1 LHPRVVSVNQFNCP
15 AKSRQ
20 LLHKFNNLSQ
30 QETNQKRKEKEKQQP
45 NMSEPQATQPVSEQ
59 IQQPPPAYSKES
71 PAKPAQGSGPA
82 PLTEMPASPVQ
93 PEQQPTT
100 TLDGQKSA
108 PATVT
113 PLHMLGD
120 APAFIDCPFCQKR
133 AMANTSKEGTGMQVL
148 AGALCCL
155 LCVCLTCV
163 PCLAG
168 WCEDTHYSCSN
179 CHKKVATR
187 PYDGPI
193 EVFGP
198 QPHAVVP
205 SRYQPVASPVAE
217 KQQNAQA

>member
-1 LHPRVVSVNQFNCP
+1 
-15 AKSRQ
+15 
-20 LLHKFNNLSQ
+20 
-30 QETNQKRKEKEKQQP
+30 
-45 NMSEPQATQPVSEQ
+45 M
-59 IQQPPPAYSKES
+59 
-71 PAKPAQGSGPA
+71 
-82 PLTEMPASPVQ
+82 
-93 PEQQPTT
+93 
-100 TLDGQKSA
+100 
-108 PATVT
+108 
-113 PLHMLGD
+113 
-120 APAFIDCPFCQKR
+120 
-133 AMANTSKEGTGMQVL
+133 SKEGTGMQVMVSSRL

-198 QPHAVVP
+198 QPHGVVP
-205 SRYQPVASPVAE
+205 SQYQPVAPPVAE